1 VYRTRAWQHDREDVA
16 MRFAISMTDI
26 EGEWDALPEARQQEI
41 LAQHEQLKS
50 DLRAA
55 GKLVDAL
62 HYHPRSEAKT
72 VRMDR
77 EGNFS
82 KLDGPFDDAS
92 EYIGGVYV
100 IEADSIDEA
109 VEWARRARFMVG
121 ANEVRQVWD

>member
-1 VYRTRAWQHDREDVA
+1 
-16 MRFAISMTDI
+16 MRYAISMTDI
-26 EGEWDALPEARQQEI
+26 EGEWDALPEPRQQEI
-41 LAQHEQLKS
+41 LAQHEKLKA

-62 HYHPRSEAKT
+62 HFHPRAEART

-77 EGNFS
+77 AGAFS
-82 KLDGPFDDAS
+82 KTDGPFSDAP
-92 EYIGGVYV
+92 EYIGGIYV

-109 VEWARRARFMVG
+109 LEWARRARFMVG